1 MQQGGLLRTLS
12 MSGQFSSLNFSGVGW
27 GGTECREG
35 KFNDIQKLQELSR
48 SLLWKVL
55 VDLPPKSQEKQ
66 GASENKGAIV
76 DSLDGQATNTT
87 EIEGHTIVPSSS
99 PFSRL
104 VGKIKGRRLG
114 DGDSV

>member
-1 MQQGGLLRTLS
+1 
-12 MSGQFSSLNFSGVGW
+12 MSGQFSSLNFSGVGS
-27 GGTECREG
+27 GGTDCREG
-35 KFNDIQKLQELSR
+35 KFNDTQKLQELSR

-66 GASENKGAIV
+66 GASVNKGAIV

-104 VGKIKGRRLG
+104 VQKIKGQRSG